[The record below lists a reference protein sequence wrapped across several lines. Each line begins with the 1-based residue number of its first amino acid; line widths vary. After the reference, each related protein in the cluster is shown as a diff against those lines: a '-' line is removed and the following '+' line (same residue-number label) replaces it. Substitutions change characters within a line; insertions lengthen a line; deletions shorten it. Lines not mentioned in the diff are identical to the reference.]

1 MRTGSI
7 WRLLAGGVVAAALAA
22 TVLAAPLA
30 APALADQPQTQT
42 YFICPSVGTNNPA
55 GMWVIGFHG
64 AYYVNIP
71 TQGPTG
77 DKVFLTVPVTVA
89 SLAQIPAGWGLYND
103 LPSYPNFAG
112 TAMLLAEGIE
122 HWLGSPSG
130 WNEGDMATVLA
141 NPDGTYTV
149 TDLNLT
155 INNTV
160 TIGAIPLESA
170 AVW

>member
-1 MRTGSI
+1 MRIGSM

-42 YFICPSVGTNNPA
+42 YFICPSVGTNNPG

-64 AYYVNIP
+64 AYYVDIP

-77 DKVFLTVPVTVA
+77 DKGLPDRPGDGR
-89 SLAQIPAGWGLYND
+89 QPGPDPAGWGLYKD
-103 LPSYPNFAG
+103 LPSYPNFVG
-112 TAMLLAEGIE
+112 TAMLLGEGIDQ
-122 HWLGSPSG
+122 WLGSPSG

-149 TDLNLT
+149 TDLTLT
-155 INNTV
+155 AANTV
-160 TIGAIPLESA
+160 TVGAIPLESA

>member
-1 MRTGSI
+1 MRIGSM
-7 WRLLAGGVVAAALAA
+7 WRLFAGGVVAAALAA

-42 YFICPSVGTNNPA
+42 YFICPSVGTNNPD

-89 SLAQIPAGWGLYND
+89 SLAQIPAGWGLYRD
-103 LPSYPNFAG
+103 LPSYPNFVG
-112 TAMLLAEGIE
+112 TAMLLGEGIE
-122 HWLGSPSG
+122 NWLGSPSG
-130 WNEGDMATVLA
+130 WNEGDMATVVA

-149 TDLNLT
+149 TDLTVNS
-155 INNTV
+155 TV
-160 TIGAIPLESA
+160 TIDHPIPLESA
-170 AVW
+170 AIW

>member
-1 MRTGSI
+1 MRIASI
-7 WRLLAGGVVAAALAA
+7 WRQLAGGAAAATLAA
-22 TVLAAPLA
+22 TVLAVPLA

-42 YFICPSVGTNNPA
+42 YFVCPSVGTNNPG

-89 SLAQIPAGWGLYND
+89 SLAQIPAGWGLYKD
-103 LPSYPNFAG
+103 LPSYPNFVG

-122 HWLGSPSG
+122 NWLGSPSG
-130 WNEGDMATVLA
+130 WNEGDMATAA
-141 NPDGTYTV
+141 NGDGTYTV
-149 TDLNLT
+149 TDLTVNS
-155 INNTV
+155 TV
-160 TIGAIPLESA
+160 TIDHPIPLESA
-170 AVW
+170 AIW